1 MKLQHLEVEVA
12 LPPDDKARKLFQ
24 DSSLLDS
31 DIFIY
36 NGDIHPALH
45 KLLGPYIGT
54 TDNKRAI
61 LLLTTAGGSAD
72 AAYRV
77 ARNFQESYDEFV
89 VGVWG
94 YCKSAGTLMAIGANE
109 LVIAPC
115 GELGP
120 LDVQI
125 FSPDEFVR
133 RSSGLSIAQAI
144 KFVTAQA
151 FEAWEENFLNVR
163 QRSGG
168 VITTKTAADIAS
180 DLAVGMFAPITE
192 KIDPIWIGELQRS
205 IDVAMQYGLRLG
217 MPEPSLRYLIEKYPS
232 HSFVIDYRD
241 AEQLFKNVR
250 RPNSGEELLFES
262 ILRSNRKD
270 FEIDFLRDLS
280 STDLL
285 FTIKFVDPTKKQ
297 KKSDENNNSSKNG
310 SGNKPEKNA
319 KRNNVR
325 KNSKKKSDSKTRGTK
340 KAAKKKRA
348 AKKPTKCRNK
358 NS

>member
-12 LPPDDKARKLFQ
+12 LPADDQKNRELFNESKL
-24 DSSLLDS
+24 LES
-31 DIFIY
+31 DIYIY

-45 KLLGPYIGT
+45 KLLGPHIGNT
-54 TDNKRAI
+54 SNKRAI

-77 ARNFQESYDEFV
+77 ARNFQESYEEFV

-151 FEAWEENFLNVR
+151 FDAWEENFLKVR

-180 DLAVGMFAPITE
+180 EIAVGMFAPITE

-217 MPEPSLRYLIEKYPS
+217 MSEPSLRYLIEKYPS

-250 RPNSGEELLFES
+250 RPKPGEQLLFDS
-262 ILRSNRKD
+262 ILRSNYKE

-280 STDLL
+280 PSDLL
-285 FTIKFVDPTKKQ
+285 FTIKFVDPDD
-297 KKSDENNNSSKNG
+297 KKS
-310 SGNKPEKNA
+310 EKNENQNR
-319 KRNNVR
+319 KTNDDRNESGTNTSRNIGR
-325 KNSKKKSDSKTRGTK
+325 KNSKKKTDSKTSASKKTTK
-340 KAAKKKRA
+340 KRGVKK
-348 AKKPTKCRNK
+348 TKSQPRK
-358 NS
+358 